1 MPEQTS
7 KAQLLAGVVGSGAA
21 VPAAAATV
29 AGSTRGGPRF
39 GPRAAPRSFAR
50 LMRITEAWI
59 YIHTSRAKNRH

>member
-21 VPAAAATV
+21 VPAAATV
-29 AGSTRGGPRF
+29 AGSTRGGPRL
-39 GPRAAPRSFAR
+39 GPRAALRSFAR